1 VLGFTLISLMA
12 QLATTASVEQAVAS
26 GIHDGVFPG
35 AVVVIGTR
43 DSILLARG
51 YGHLTWSA
59 SSPVPDPDSTLYD
72 LASLTKVVATTPSI
86 MLLVEKGMVQ
96 LDRPVQYYLPEFAGA
111 GKEGVAVWNLLA
123 HNSGLR
129 SFLRL
134 DTLARDSATAR
145 RIVMSEPL
153 SWKPGT
159 RVEYSDLNAM
169 LLGWIVERVSR
180 VPLDRF
186 AAANVFAPLDMQE
199 TMFLPPR
206 LVYRRTAPT
215 NLWHGTSIAGAVND
229 QNAARLGGVSG
240 HAGLFSTGSDVARY
254 AQLYLRG
261 GMTGDG
267 KRLFLPKTIELFT
280 QRTAGNRALG
290 WESRDT
296 TKADNSGKAMSSAAF
311 GHTGFTGTSVWIDP
325 RRGVFA
331 VVLTNRVY
339 STRAKK
345 PFTRIKQIRGQVAD
359 AAVALAVER
368 CNRALAARQTGG
380 AVAVP
385 TC

>member
-1 VLGFTLISLMA
+1 VLALTLISVCA
-12 QLATTASVEQAVAS
+12 QLTAVADVERAITS
-26 GIHDGVFPG
+26 GIREGVFPG

-51 YGHLTWSA
+51 YGHLTWA
-59 SSPVPDPDSTLYD
+59 PTSSVPDPDSTLYD

-86 MLLVEKGMVQ
+86 MLLVEKGLVQ
-96 LDRPVQYYLPEFAGA
+96 LDRPVQYYLPEFAGV
-111 GKEGVAVWNLLA
+111 GKEDVSVWNLLA

-129 SFLRL
+129 AFLRL
-134 DTLARDSATAR
+134 DTLAHDSSTAR
-145 RIVMSEPL
+145 QIVVREPL

-180 VPLDRF
+180 IPLGRF
-186 AAANVFAPLDMQE
+186 ASANVFAPLGMSQ
-199 TMFLPPR
+199 TMFVPPR
-206 LVYRRTAPT
+206 LVHRRTAPT
-215 NLWHGTSIAGAVND
+215 NLWHGTPIAGAVND

-240 HAGLFSTGSDVARY
+240 HAGLFSTGSDMARY

-261 GMTGDG
+261 GLTRDG
-267 KRLFLPKTIELFT
+267 KRLLLPGTIDLFT
-280 QRTAGNRALG
+280 KRAAGSRALG
-290 WESRDT
+290 WEARDT
-296 TKADNSGKAMSSAAF
+296 TKADNSGKLMSAAAF

-325 RRGVFA
+325 QQGVFA

-339 STRAKK
+339 STRAKR
-345 PFTRIKQIRGQVAD
+345 PFTRIKQIRGEVAD
-359 AAVALAVER
+359 AAVSLGTER
-368 CNRALAARQTGG
+368 CGTTPAARVRGARATGT
-380 AVAVP
+380 